1 MVRILA
7 LFNDGET
14 LERAEEGLANAGL
27 TDDIERVV
35 DGGLAEA
42 SSPEPLGLGAVAP
55 IGTDGRPE
63 GALIADIDS
72 NWLADYGVADEE
84 ARFLAD
90 AVNDGA
96 SLMILHSEDADEA
109 EAILRQAGGTRI
121 FRKESYL

>member
-1 MVRILA
+1 MTRLLA
-7 LFNDGET
+7 LFGNAEM
-14 LERAEEGLANAGL
+14 LERAEEKLAEAGL

-35 DGGLAEA
+35 DGNLADTSA
-42 SSPEPLGLGAVAP
+42 PEPLGMGAVAP

-63 GALIADIDS
+63 GALIPDIDS
-72 NWLADYGVADEE
+72 NWLADYGVANEE

-96 SLMILHSEDADEA
+96 TLMILHSEDADDA

>member
-1 MVRILA
+1 MVRLLA
-7 LFNDGET
+7 LFGNPEMI
-14 LERAEEGLANAGL
+14 ERAEEGLAEAGL

-35 DGGLAEA
+35 DGNLADA
-42 SSPEPLGLGAVAP
+42 SNPEPLGMGAVAP
-55 IGTDGRPE
+55 IGSDGRPQ
-63 GALIADIDS
+63 GALVPDIDS

-96 SLMILHSEDADEA
+96 SLMILHSEDADDA
-109 EAILRQAGGTRI
+109 EAILRQAGTTRI

>member
-55 IGTDGRPE
+55 VGTDGRPE